1 MQKRNLVLIVFLL
14 LTYQIT
20 SYAQSPSTGLLSVDG
35 LVYGYDYN
43 PSKKIL
49 KKDKQTKIEGV
60 LDFVTIKVLEKG
72 KVIETTTTNTNG
84 LFTFKIKIGSNYIIE
99 LSKNGYSPIS
109 LAIDLNNIP
118 TEMVNQG
125 LIFKGAELILNRFQP
140 KSADQI
146 SQPYGKLFYNT
157 KKGEID
163 FEAAK
168 FVSKTQKEY
177 ISNPVSLMLR
187 SVEKNEN
194 SNLLITTPNPTLK
207 PLAKTEKS
215 PTSVKTEPT
224 IEPTTI
230 NTSNKKANPIY
241 DTVSNFYHVLKTK
254 KSGEITEQDIQ
265 SLQGRIAE
273 AKKQLEK
280 DRLNA
285 NTPEDSLLISQTEIL
300 LNSLETE
307 LESAKKQIAYQ
318 EEKISSQKKMLY
330 LSIACVILLLGFLG
344 FIFKYNREKKKTYL
358 LLKDKNKKIT
368 DSLNYAQRIQESV
381 LPSETAIRTLLPKSF
396 IFFQPRDVVSGD
408 FYWLSNVKN
417 KTIIA
422 CVDCTGHG
430 VPGAFMSLIGN
441 TLLNEIV
448 NEKEITDA
456 ASILKQLNNQVL
468 KVLHQNTEN
477 AQNKDGME
485 MGLCV
490 INHSTNELEYAGA
503 MNPMY
508 VVKNNTI
515 TVIKPDIKGIG
526 GDLNSNKESEFTNHV
541 IPIQNG
547 MNVYMF
553 TDGYMD
559 QFGGPENKKFNI
571 SNFKKMLLEIQSQPM
586 NEQKKVVTETIK
598 KWQGDR
604 KQIDDMLVI
613 GISF

>member
-1 MQKRNLVLIVFLL
+1 MQNKNLVLAVFLL
-14 LTYQIT
+14 LTGLAM
-20 SYAQSPSTGLLSVDG
+20 SYAQSPSSGFLSMDG

-49 KKDKQTKIEGV
+49 KKDKQIKIEGV
-60 LDFVTIKVLEKG
+60 LDFVTVKILEKG
-72 KVIETTTTNTNG
+72 KVIETTTTSTNG
-84 LFTFKIKIGSNYIIE
+84 LFSFKIKIGANYIIE
-99 LSKNGYSPIS
+99 LSKSGYSPIS

-140 KSADQI
+140 KSTDQI
-146 SQPYGKLFYNT
+146 SQPYGRLFYNNH
-157 KKGEID
+157 KGEID

-168 FVSKTQKEY
+168 FVSKNQKEY

-207 PLAKTEKS
+207 ALTKTEKNVA
-215 PTSVKTEPT
+215 PIKTEAI
-224 IEPTTI
+224 IEPAPI
-230 NTSNKKANPIY
+230 NTEIKKTNPIY
-241 DTVSNFYHVLKTK
+241 DTVSNFYHVLKAK
-254 KSGEITEQDIQ
+254 QSGKITEQDIQ
-265 SLQGRIAE
+265 SLQGRISE

-330 LSIACVILLLGFLG
+330 LSIACVILLLGFLV
-344 FIFKYNREKKKTYL
+344 FIFKYNKEKKKTYL
-358 LLKDKNKKIT
+358 ILKDKNKKIT
-368 DSLNYAQRIQESV
+368 DSINYAQRIQESV
-381 LPSETAIRTLLPKSF
+381 LPSEVEIRTLLPKSF
-396 IFFQPRDVVSGD
+396 IFFQPRDIVSGD
-408 FYWLSNVKN
+408 FYWLSNLKN

-448 NEKEITDA
+448 NEKETTDA
-456 ASILKQLNNQVL
+456 ASVLKQLNNQVL

-485 MGLCV
+485 MGLCF
-490 INHSTNELEYAGA
+490 INYSTNELEYAGA

-508 VVKNNTI
+508 VVKDNTI

-526 GDLNSNKESEFTNHV
+526 GDLNSNKETEFTNHV

-547 MNVYMF
+547 MSVYMF

-571 SNFKKMLLEIQSQPM
+571 SNFKKMLLDIQSLPM
-586 NEQKKVVTETIK
+586 NEQKKVVAETIK

-604 KQIDDMLVI
+604 RQIDDMLVI
-613 GISF
+613 GIAF

>member
-1 MQKRNLVLIVFLL
+1 M
-14 LTYQIT
+14 
-20 SYAQSPSTGLLSVDG
+20 DG

-140 KSADQI
+140 KSTDQI
-146 SQPYGKLFYNT
+146 SQPYGKLFYNS
-157 KKGEID
+157 KKGEMD

-168 FVSKTQKEY
+168 FVSKNQKEY

-215 PTSVKTEPT
+215 LTPIKTESV
-224 IEPTTI
+224 IETAPVNSEI
-230 NTSNKKANPIY
+230 KKTNPIY
-241 DTVSNFYHVLKTK
+241 DTVSNFYQVLKTK
-254 KSGEITEQDIQ
+254 KAGEITEQDIQ

-344 FIFKYNREKKKTYL
+344 FIIKYNREKKKTYL

-368 DSLNYAQRIQESV
+368 DSINYAQRIQESV
-381 LPSETAIRTLLPKSF
+381 LPSETEIRTLLPKSF
-396 IFFQPRDVVSGD
+396 IFFQPRDIVSGD

-490 INHSTNELEYAGA
+490 INHSANELEYAGA

-508 VVKNNTI
+508 VVKDNTI

-526 GDLNSNKESEFTNHV
+526 GDLNSN
-541 IPIQNG
+541 
-547 MNVYMF
+547 
-553 TDGYMD
+553 
-559 QFGGPENKKFNI
+559 
-571 SNFKKMLLEIQSQPM
+571 
-586 NEQKKVVTETIK
+586 
-598 KWQGDR
+598 
-604 KQIDDMLVI
+604 
-613 GISF
+613 

>member
-1 MQKRNLVLIVFLL
+1 MLNKNLVLAFFLL
-14 LTYQIT
+14 LTCLT
-20 SYAQSPSTGLLSVDG
+20 KLHAQSPSTGLLSMDG

-49 KKDKQTKIEGV
+49 KKDKQIKIEGV
-60 LDFVTIKVLEKG
+60 LDFVTIKILEKG
-72 KVIETTTTNTNG
+72 KVIETATTSTNG
-84 LFTFKIKIGSNYIIE
+84 LFSFKIKIGSNYIIE
-99 LSKNGYSPIS
+99 LSKSGYSPIS

-118 TEMVNQG
+118 AEMVNQG

-140 KSADQI
+140 KSTEQI
-146 SQPYGKLFYNT
+146 SQPYGRLFYNNQ
-157 KKGEID
+157 KGEMD

-168 FVSKTQKEY
+168 FVSKNQKEY

-207 PLAKTEKS
+207 PLTKTEKNAA
-215 PTSVKTEPT
+215 PIKPEAV
-224 IEPTTI
+224 IETTPI
-230 NTSNKKANPIY
+230 NTEIKKTNPIY
-241 DTVSNFYHVLKTK
+241 DTVSNFYHVLKAK
-254 KSGEITEQDIQ
+254 QSGKITEQDIQ

-273 AKKQLEK
+273 AKRQLEK

-358 LLKDKNKKIT
+358 ILKDKNKKIT
-368 DSLNYAQRIQESV
+368 DSINYAQRIQESV
-381 LPSETAIRTLLPKSF
+381 LPSETEIITLLPKSF
-396 IFFQPRDVVSGD
+396 IFFQPRDIVSGD
-408 FYWLSNVKN
+408 FYWLSNIKN

-448 NEKEITDA
+448 NEKETTDA
-456 ASILKQLNNQVL
+456 ASVLKQLNNQVL

-508 VVKNNTI
+508 VVKDNTI
-515 TVIKPDIKGIG
+515 SVIKPDIKGIG
-526 GDLNSNKESEFTNHV
+526 GDLNSNKETEFTNHV
-541 IPIQNG
+541 IPIQTG
-547 MNVYMF
+547 MSVYMF

-571 SNFKKMLLEIQSQPM
+571 SNFKKMLLEIQSLSM
-586 NEQKKVVTETIK
+586 SEQKKVIAETIK
-598 KWQGDR
+598 KWQGDQR
-604 KQIDDMLVI
+604 QIDDMLVI
-613 GISF
+613 GIAF

>member
-1 MQKRNLVLIVFLL
+1 MQKRNLFLVVLLL
-14 LTYQIT
+14 LTYLT
-20 SYAQSPSTGLLSVDG
+20 KSYGQSPSTGFLSMDG

-49 KKDKQTKIEGV
+49 KKDKQIKIEGV

-72 KVIETTTTNTNG
+72 KVIETTTTSTNG
-84 LFTFKIKIGSNYIIE
+84 LFSFKIKIGSNYIIE

-140 KSADQI
+140 KSSDQI
-146 SQPYGKLFYNT
+146 SQPYGRLFYNNQ
-157 KKGEID
+157 KGEMD

-168 FVSKTQKEY
+168 FVSKNQKEY

-207 PLAKTEKS
+207 PLAKTGKIVA
-215 PTSVKTEPT
+215 PIKTEAV
-224 IEPTTI
+224 IETAAI
-230 NTSNKKANPIY
+230 NTEIKKTNPIY
-241 DTVSNFYHVLKTK
+241 DTVSNFYHVLKAK
-254 KSGEITEQDIQ
+254 QSGKITEQDIQ

-273 AKKQLEK
+273 AKRQLEK

-358 LLKDKNKKIT
+358 ILKDKNKKIT
-368 DSLNYAQRIQESV
+368 DSINYAQRIQESV
-381 LPSETAIRTLLPKSF
+381 LPSETEIRTFLPKSF
-396 IFFQPRDVVSGD
+396 IFFQPRDIVSGD
-408 FYWLSNVKN
+408 FYWLSNIKN
-417 KTIIA
+417 KTVIA

-448 NEKEITDA
+448 NEKETTDA
-456 ASILKQLNNQVL
+456 ASVLKQLNNQVL

-508 VVKNNTI
+508 VVKDNTI
-515 TVIKPDIKGIG
+515 SVIKPDIKGIG
-526 GDLNSNKESEFTNHV
+526 GDLNSNKETEFTNHV
-541 IPIQNG
+541 IPIQTG
-547 MNVYMF
+547 MSVYMF

-571 SNFKKMLLEIQSQPM
+571 SNFKKMLLEIQSLSM
-586 NEQKKVVTETIK
+586 SEQKKVVAETIK
-598 KWQGDR
+598 KWQGDQR
-604 KQIDDMLVI
+604 QIDDMLVI
-613 GISF
+613 GIAF